1 MFDVKSLTLGEI
13 DKIEDLSGRSI
24 DSIGDDGAPK
34 GKMLA
39 AMVFVMKRRQ
49 HLAEGR
55 PPSPTDWNDA
65 LGMTMVEA
73 NEVLGIVKDEPEETE
88 TESAPEP
95 KAAGS
100 GVKPKPRS
108 KTTKQVDAV
117 ELEVREDPPVPEA

>member
-13 DKIEDLSGRSI
+13 DRIEELSGRSI

-39 AMVFVMKRRQ
+39 AMVFVMKRRE
-49 HLAEGR
+49 HLAAGR

-73 NEVLGIVKDEPEETE
+73 NAVLGITKDEPQDAPAE
-88 TESAPEP
+88 PEP
-95 KAAGS
+95 KAPGAG
-100 GVKPKPRS
+100 VQPPARPE
-108 KTTKQVDAV
+108 TTKQLDSQV
-117 ELEVREDPPVPEA
+117 LEVREDPQVPEA

>member
-13 DKIEDLSGRSI
+13 DRIEELSGRSI

-39 AMVFVMKRRQ
+39 AMVFVMKRRE
-49 HLAEGR
+49 HLAAGR

-73 NEVLGIVKDEPEETE
+73 NKVLGITKDEPQDAPVQD
-88 TESAPEP
+88 APELP
-95 KAAGS
+95 A
-100 GVKPKPRS
+100 PRPE
-108 KTTKQVDAV
+108 TTKQLDSQV
-117 ELEVREDPPVPEA
+117 LEVREDPQVPEA